1 MTWESYLREILPYWL
16 LVTKGYGLTPEDINW
31 SCPADLEPYSRA
43 DTLDTKQKDEMMWF
57 MGVYVQSAVSVA
69 IERNLAGKKA
79 KSKYLEKPIMQDIE
93 DNTGLTQEEIDER
106 ELRKMLFAEQQWQVM
121 HNMSNLPKTIIN

>member
-1 MTWESYLREILPYWL
+1 
-16 LVTKGYGLTPEDINW
+16 
-31 SCPADLEPYSRA
+31 
-43 DTLDTKQKDEMMWF
+43 

>member
-1 MTWESYLREILPYWL
+1 M
-16 LVTKGYGLTPEDINW
+16 VTKGYGLTPEDINW

-43 DTLDTKQKDEMMWF
+43 YTLETKQKDEMMWF

-93 DNTGLTQEEIDER
+93 DDTGLTQEEIDER
-106 ELRKMLFAEQQWQVM
+106 ELRKMILAEEQWIAVAKM
-121 HNMSNLPKTIIN
+121 KGLPETVIN

>member
-1 MTWESYLREILPYWL
+1 
-16 LVTKGYGLTPEDINW
+16 
-31 SCPADLEPYSRA
+31 
-43 DTLDTKQKDEMMWF
+43 MMWF

-93 DNTGLTQEEIDER
+93 DDTGLAQEEIDER
-106 ELRKMLFAEQQWQVM
+106 ELRKMILAEEQWMAVAKM
-121 HNMSNLPKTIIN
+121 KGLPETVII

>member
-1 MTWESYLREILPYWL
+1 
-16 LVTKGYGLTPEDINW
+16 
-31 SCPADLEPYSRA
+31 
-43 DTLDTKQKDEMMWF
+43 
-57 MGVYVQSAVSVA
+57 MGIYVQNAVSVA
-69 IERNLAGKKA
+69 IERNFAGKKV

-121 HNMSNLPKTIIN
+121 HNMSNLPKTVIN

>member
-31 SCPADLEPYSRA
+31 SCPADLEPYSRTY
-43 DTLDTKQKDEMMWF
+43 TLETKQKDEMMWF
-57 MGVYVQSAVSVA
+57 MGIYVQNAVSVA
-69 IERNLAGKKA
+69 IERNFAGKKV

-121 HNMSNLPKTIIN
+121 HNMSNLPKTVIN